1 MNTHRTDLS
10 IDNLQKAFNCIHTG
24 RRARPRVG
32 IDDFAGAWVDM
43 LASALQDVRLT
54 ATPAIDA
61 DSPPLKFLQTH
72 RIATDVFVAAGAGMR
87 GGPAIDVLLQV
98 WFDTEE
104 MFCSC
109 RFPLIFRTIPHSG
122 RMP

>member
-10 IDNLQKAFNCIHTG
+10 IDNLQKAFSAAFTWVVE
-24 RRARPRVG
+24 RDRESG
-32 IDDFAGAWVDM
+32 IGDFAGAWVDL

-72 RIATDVFVAAGAGMR
+72 RIATTYSLPPGAACAAADDRCPPAGLVR
-87 GGPAIDVLLQV
+87 
-98 WFDTEE
+98 
-104 MFCSC
+104 
-109 RFPLIFRTIPHSG
+109 H
-122 RMP
+122 

>member
-10 IDNLQKAFNCIHTG
+10 IDNLQKAFSTAFTWVVE
-24 RRARPRVG
+24 RDRESG
-32 IDDFAGAWVDM
+32 INDFAGAWVDL

-72 RIATDVFVAAGAGMR
+72 RIATEVFVAARSGMR
-87 GGPAIDVLLQV
+87 GGPTIDVLLQV
-98 WFDTEE
+98 WFVTA
-104 MFCSC
+104 
-109 RFPLIFRTIPHSG
+109 PLAP
-122 RMP
+122 PA